1 MRSHDEFATRFWRAA
16 ARSLHPTVRE
26 RYLPQLKAA
35 ERWELALDAAIE
47 GFSRA
52 RKALARLLQVPPRS
66 RSAH

>member
-35 ERWELALDAAIE
+35 ERWELALDAAVE
-47 GFSRA
+47 AFSRA
-52 RKALARLLQVPPRS
+52 RKLLAGLFQAAPRS